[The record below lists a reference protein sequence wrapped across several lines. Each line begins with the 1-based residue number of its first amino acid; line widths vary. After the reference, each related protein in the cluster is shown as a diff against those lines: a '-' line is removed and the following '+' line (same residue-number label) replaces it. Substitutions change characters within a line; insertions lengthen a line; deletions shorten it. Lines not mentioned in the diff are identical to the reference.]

1 MMVFTIGSNRIRDMK
16 IPNRKEFGSA
26 FKNGWGRTISFLLS
40 KGLTVEEAR
49 ESAQAAWVKGW
60 ERRDQICSKLRI
72 VEWVNS
78 IALNVF
84 RSNYRKKI
92 KEKEFEESALP
103 PEVNIALMDLRRSLM
118 RCRERDRTILTK
130 YYLQG
135 FDSRELAGEYGCSET
150 AVRVRIMRARRN
162 VRNNLTD
169 YSTN

>member
-1 MMVFTIGSNRIRDMK
+1 MRDMK
-16 IPNRKEFGSA
+16 ITNRKKFGSA
-26 FKNGWGRTISFLLS
+26 YKNGWGRTISFLLS

-60 ERRDQICSKLRI
+60 ERRDQICSKLKI

-84 RSNYRKKI
+84 RSDYRKRV
-92 KEKEFEESALP
+92 KEKEFEEFAIP
-103 PEVNIALMDLRRSLM
+103 PEVNIALMDLRRSLR
-118 RCRERDRTILTK
+118 RCRDRDRAILTK

-162 VRNNLTD
+162 LRDSLAEYFEN
-169 YSTN
+169 

>member
-1 MMVFTIGSNRIRDMK
+1 MRDMK
-16 IPNRKEFGSA
+16 TPNRKEFGSA
-26 FKNGWGRTISFLLS
+26 YKNGWGRTISFLLS

-49 ESAQAAWVKGW
+49 ESAQAAWAKGW

-84 RSNYRKKI
+84 RSDYRKKI
-92 KEKEFEESALP
+92 KEKEFEESAVP
-103 PEVNIALMDLRRSLM
+103 SAVNIALMDLRRSLR
-118 RCRERDRTILTK
+118 RCPDRDRTILTK

-135 FDSRELAGEYGCSET
+135 FDSRELAGEYGCTET

-162 VRNNLTD
+162 LRNSLAE
-169 YSTN
+169 YSAN